1 MIPPLI
7 INTGWFMLEKS
18 QLSQVAYLDKNLV
31 VNKALDPEWVELI
44 KEAKRYGFTIDEIRK
59 ILRKG
64 A

>member
-1 MIPPLI
+1 
-7 INTGWFMLEKS
+7 MLEKS